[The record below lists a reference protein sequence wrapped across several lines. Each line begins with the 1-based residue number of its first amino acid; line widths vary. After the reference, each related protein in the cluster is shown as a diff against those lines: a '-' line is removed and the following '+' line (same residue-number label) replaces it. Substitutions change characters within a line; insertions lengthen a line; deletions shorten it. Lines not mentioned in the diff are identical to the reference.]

1 MNILFAA
8 LLTALCGYLLG
19 SISFAVIVSKTMF
32 GQDVRDYGSGNAGMT
47 NILRVYGKKPAAFT
61 LVGDFLKGAV
71 AVLLGRM
78 IYGWFGVVGSDGAH
92 LAGLCALLGHLYPLY
107 FGFRGGKGILTAV
120 GIIAVIDPLVFLG
133 LLLIGL
139 PLMFLTRIVSV
150 GSIVG
155 AACYPF
161 LTLLVDYFTG
171 GISWLNFVFAFIMAA
186 LVIWMHRANIKRL
199 INGTENRFGSRKTNN
214 EEKK

>member
-61 LVGDFLKGAV
+61 LIGDFLKGAV

-78 IYGWFGVVGSDGAH
+78 IFGWLGVVGSDGAH

-139 PLMFLTRIVSV
+139 PLMF
-150 GSIVG
+150 
-155 AACYPF
+155 
-161 LTLLVDYFTG
+161 
-171 GISWLNFVFAFIMAA
+171 
-186 LVIWMHRANIKRL
+186 
-199 INGTENRFGSRKTNN
+199 
-214 EEKK
+214 